1 MLGNELYMIKRQR
14 PFLGLIIYSVSIST
28 DLKDKTMIEI
38 IAQLKYD
45 TQNIES
51 KINSIKSTREKMKQ
65 WVGKPIYKGCEDSIL
80 RWNTE
85 ILEHKQMI
93 DEYYKKLS
101 LLNETDM
108 QY

>member
-1 MLGNELYMIKRQR
+1 MLALVRINKY
-14 PFLGLIIYSVSIST
+14 
-28 DLKDKTMIEI
+28 KTMEEI

-45 TQNIES
+45 TQNIEH

-65 WVGKPIYKGCEDSIL
+65 WVGKPIYKGCEELIL
-80 RWNTE
+80 RWNAE

-101 LLNETDM
+101 SLNGNDM

>member
-1 MLGNELYMIKRQR
+1 ME
-14 PFLGLIIYSVSIST
+14 
-28 DLKDKTMIEI
+28 EI

-45 TQNIES
+45 TQNIEH

-65 WVGKPIYKGCEDSIL
+65 WVGKPIYKGCEELIL
-80 RWNTE
+80 RWNAE

-101 LLNETDM
+101 SLNGNDM